1 MAAES
6 RRESE
11 DEWTLASL
19 TKSSRLCLLY
29 IVANSAI
36 NLLNRVVLGK
46 HGFTFPLTLTA
57 VHMAFNTFLLVPVV
71 LSSSTCWASLR
82 KQWLALAT
90 IGVFNAAQI
99 AFNNSSL
106 SLMELPLNQ
115 VVRATM
121 PIFVAAIRLIKA
133 EPPPVHHV
141 LLLFLISCGV
151 HLVVRDVSTASNE
164 WMGILMACSSVAL
177 QATQMSVA
185 GGVLSDEVTAIQL
198 ISCSSPFAFFATV
211 IPAVALEGNAFLAY
225 VTAEPKFALAV
236 LLGTAVLAVAY
247 NVIMYNTIRQ
257 LNAVG
262 SSVLGNVKVLLLVIV
277 SKYLLHEMDW
287 SARQYLGAVLTFGT
301 SAIYSCMKLST
312 VRDVVTNQRRVVSG
326 ILAFL
331 IVVGFVFRPFLEWSP
346 AIAPWEELQAPAARM
361 QLLKKTGVD
370 PCRNLQVPE
379 HLGNPHRGDDEL
391 VLITG
396 GSGFI
401 GSHLTEQLLSL
412 GYRVRVFDS
421 LETGNLQFLNLRDPK
436 LEFHY
441 GNIMDLEA
449 LRRAMVGVRGV
460 FHLGA
465 ASKVLPSL
473 KNPAM
478 GTFNVERNSVGTSRV
493 LEAANETKIVKKV
506 MYAAS
511 STYYGNQPVP
521 HVETDHFMPTSP
533 YAASKFMGELIMSTN
548 DNLYKLHTLS
558 LRFFMVYG
566 PRNPSAGAYAIVT
579 GKFIGRLKAGLP
591 LMIEGDGT
599 NFRDFVHADDISRA
613 LILGYQSH
621 IHGTVI
627 NAGSGETHSVKEVA
641 DLVSSNQVHV
651 AARKNDLLGTLAD
664 TCKAK
669 QELHFQTRKDFV
681 TVMKEM
687 IADAKNGRSDYLA
700 PMWEEASVQDK
711 LDSHFGMWRNL
722 THMDRNEKLRAA
734 LDADR
739 NFLHDFLLKL

>member
-1 MAAES
+1 
-6 RRESE
+6 
-11 DEWTLASL
+11 
-19 TKSSRLCLLY
+19 
-29 IVANSAI
+29 
-36 NLLNRVVLGK
+36 
-46 HGFTFPLTLTA
+46 
-57 VHMAFNTFLLVPVV
+57 
-71 LSSSTCWASLR
+71 
-82 KQWLALAT
+82 
-90 IGVFNAAQI
+90 
-99 AFNNSSL
+99 
-106 SLMELPLNQ
+106 
-115 VVRATM
+115 
-121 PIFVAAIRLIKA
+121 
-133 EPPPVHHV
+133 
-141 LLLFLISCGV
+141 
-151 HLVVRDVSTASNE
+151 
-164 WMGILMACSSVAL
+164 
-177 QATQMSVA
+177 
-185 GGVLSDEVTAIQL
+185 
-198 ISCSSPFAFFATV
+198 
-211 IPAVALEGNAFLAY
+211 
-225 VTAEPKFALAV
+225 
-236 LLGTAVLAVAY
+236 
-247 NVIMYNTIRQ
+247 
-257 LNAVG
+257 
-262 SSVLGNVKVLLLVIV
+262 
-277 SKYLLHEMDW
+277 
-287 SARQYLGAVLTFGT
+287 
-301 SAIYSCMKLST
+301 
-312 VRDVVTNQRRVVSG
+312 
-326 ILAFL
+326 
-331 IVVGFVFRPFLEWSP
+331 
-346 AIAPWEELQAPAARM
+346 
-361 QLLKKTGVD
+361 
-370 PCRNLQVPE
+370 
-379 HLGNPHRGDDEL
+379 

-421 LETGNLQFLNLRDPK
+421 LETGNLQFLNLREPK

-441 GNIMDLEA
+441 GNIMDIEA
-449 LRRAMVGVRGV
+449 LRRAMKGVRGV

-591 LMIEGDGT
+591 LTIEGDGT

-613 LILGYQSH
+613 LILGYQSD
-621 IHGTVI
+621 IHGTHI

-669 QELHFQTRKDFV
+669 QMLNFQTRKDFV

-687 IADAKNGRSDYLA
+687 IADAKDGRADYLA
-700 PMWEEASVQDK
+700 PMWEEARVQDNLESK
-711 LDSHFGMWRNL
+711 FGMWRNL
-722 THMDRNEKLRAA
+722 THMDRNDKLRAA

>member
-1 MAAES
+1 MVAAPHIKSGE
-6 RRESE
+6 
-11 DEWTLASL
+11 EWTLASL
-19 TKSSRLCLLY
+19 TQSSRLCVLY
-29 IVANSAI
+29 MFFNSAL

-46 HGFTFPLTLTA
+46 LGFAFPLTLTA
-57 VHMAFNTFLLVPVV
+57 VHMAFNTLLLAPFAF
-71 LSSSTCWASLR
+71 SGSTCWATLR

-90 IGVFNAAQI
+90 IGMFNAAQI

-106 SLMELPLNQ
+106 LLMELPLNQ

-121 PIFVAAIRLIKA
+121 PIFVAAIRLLKA
-133 EPPPVHHV
+133 EPPPVPHV
-141 LLLFLISCGV
+141 FLLFMISCGV

-164 WMGILMACSSVAL
+164 WMGVLLACSSVAL

-185 GGVLSDEVTAIQL
+185 GGVLSEEVTAIQL
-198 ISCSSPFAFFATV
+198 ISCSSPFAFLATA
-211 IPAVALEGNAFLAY
+211 IPAAAIEGKNFLAY
-225 VTAEPKFALAV
+225 MTAEPKFALAV
-236 LLGTAVLAVAY
+236 LLGTSVLAVAY

-262 SSVLGNVKVLLLVIV
+262 SSVLGSVKVLLLVII
-277 SKYLLHEMDW
+277 SKLVLHEMDW
-287 SARQYLGAVLTFGT
+287 SAQQYLGAALTFGT
-301 SAIYSCMKLST
+301 SAVYSCMKLAT
-312 VRDVVTNQRRVVSG
+312 FRDAVGSHARVVSG

-331 IVVGFVFRPFLEWSP
+331 ILVGFVFRPFSEWAP
-346 AIAPWEELQAPAARM
+346 AIAPWEDIHAPGRLQL
-361 QLLKKTGVD
+361 QKTGVD
-370 PCRNLQVPE
+370 PCRGLQVPE

-401 GSHLTEQLLSL
+401 GSHLTEQLLNL

-436 LEFHY
+436 LEFHH

-449 LRRAMVGVRGV
+449 LRRAMTGVRGV

-493 LEAANETKIVKKV
+493 MEVANETQIVKKV

-533 YAASKFMGELIMSTN
+533 YAASKFMGELIMRTN
-548 DNLYKLHTLS
+548 DNLYKLHSLS

-566 PRNPSAGAYAIVT
+566 PRNPSQGAYAIVT

-591 LMIEGDGT
+591 LMIEGDGS
-599 NFRDFVHADDISRA
+599 NFRDFVHVDDIARA
-613 LILGYQSH
+613 LILGYQSNL
-621 IHGTVI
+621 HGTVI

-641 DLVSSNQVHV
+641 DLVSSNQVHI

-669 QELHFQTRKDFV
+669 QELHFQTRKDFI

-687 IADAKNGRSDYLA
+687 IADAKSGKADYLA
-700 PMWEEASVQDK
+700 PMWEETGVQDK
-711 LDSHFGMWRNL
+711 LESHFGMWRNL
-722 THMDRNEKLRAA
+722 TVIERNEKLKNA
-734 LDADR
+734 LDADL